1 MKPVLVAVGILALC
15 GSGALA
21 QVPTLPQ
28 QAPNMP
34 EAKDV
39 PAEKV
44 APGEPLGTGS
54 TLSDKLRRSD
64 GVIRPPADATPDMRV
79 PARFLSP
86 ARPPSFPRREPPVHA
101 TQRRILDS
109 AQP

>member
-1 MKPVLVAVGILALC
+1 MKPVFVAACILALC

-34 EAKDV
+34 DAKDV

-79 PARFLSP
+79 PAPVPEPGTTPVIPP
-86 ARPPSFPRREPPVHA
+86 AGTPGSRNPTADPR
-101 TQRRILDS
+101 
-109 AQP
+109 

>member
-1 MKPVLVAVGILALC
+1 
-15 GSGALA
+15 
-21 QVPTLPQ
+21 
-28 QAPNMP
+28 MP

-44 APGEPLGTGS
+44 APGEPLGTRS

-79 PARFLSP
+79 PAPVPEPGTTPVIPP
-86 ARPPSFPRREPPVHA
+86 AGTPGSRNPTADPR
-101 TQRRILDS
+101 
-109 AQP
+109 

>member
-1 MKPVLVAVGILALC
+1 MKPVFVAAGILALC

-54 TLSDKLRRSD
+54 TLSELRRSD
-64 GVIRPPADATPDMRV
+64 GSDPSTRRCHARYEGSGARSSAWHDPRHSPGGNPRSRNPTADP
-79 PARFLSP
+79 L
-86 ARPPSFPRREPPVHA
+86 
-101 TQRRILDS
+101 
-109 AQP
+109 